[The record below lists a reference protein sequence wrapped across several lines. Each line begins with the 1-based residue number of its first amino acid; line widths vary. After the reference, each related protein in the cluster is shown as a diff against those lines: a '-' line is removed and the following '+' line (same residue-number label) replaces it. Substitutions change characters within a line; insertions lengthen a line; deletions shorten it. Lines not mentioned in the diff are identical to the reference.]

1 MEYTAVIRTLGT
13 AGEKYQ
19 QLLNSLIWQTIPP
32 KKIIVYIAKGYPIPK
47 ETVGCEEY
55 IYVKK
60 GMVAQRALQYNEVT
74 TEYILFLDDDLVLPP
89 NFMERMYG
97 YYIKEG
103 VDIISPDVFQNFHLP
118 FLGKLMM
125 LISGRMK
132 ARYNDKKWGYKVMR
146 NAGFSYNNNP
156 INDVYLS
163 QTNAGACF
171 FCKKDIFL
179 SIHLEDE
186 LWLDNMPYALGDDQ
200 VMFYKMHLQGLKVVT
215 LFHTNI
221 VHQDASGNATNPEKE
236 KNLIYCDFRFK
247 TIFWHRFIYLPEKS
261 SLKRIWSILCIGYV
275 LLFTLFISLL
285 KGQFDIFRLKWNAIM
300 KAVVFIKS
308 DEYKDIPHIRKLI

>member
-200 VMFYKMHLQGLKVVT
+200 VMFYKMYLQGLKIAT

-221 VHQDASGNATNPEKE
+221 IHLDASGNATNPEKE

-247 TIFWHRFIYLPEKS
+247 TIFWHRFVYLPEKIL
-261 SLKRIWSILCIGYV
+261 LKRGWNIVCIGYV

-285 KGQFDIFRLKWNAIM
+285 KGQFGVFRLKWNAIM
-300 KAVVFIKS
+300 EAVVFIKS
-308 DEYKDIPHIRKLI
+308 DEYKKLPHIRKII